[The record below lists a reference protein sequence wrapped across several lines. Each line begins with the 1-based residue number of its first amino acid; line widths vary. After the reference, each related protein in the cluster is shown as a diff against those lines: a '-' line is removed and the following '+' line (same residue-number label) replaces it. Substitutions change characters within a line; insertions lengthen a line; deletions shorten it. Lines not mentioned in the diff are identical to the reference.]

1 MTSLPHSWITF
12 LDSFHLPSTHW
23 RICAYVPGWAEVNF
37 APVLTNFALFVSL
50 IEFDML
56 SGFSPTLTLNQI
68 RQCLHLLIIRITII
82 SFRNREM
89 LFILPYPQH
98 NSHFINTIMEATKWP
113 MQKNPSRSI
122 KGSFN
127 ESSHIHN
134 VLYVSE
140 AALLTLSAV
149 LSDIFQF
156 PNKCICRVSISPD
169 WCLGSQE

>member
-68 RQCLHLLIIRITII
+68 RQCLHLLIIRIIII
-82 SFRNREM
+82 SFRNGEM
-89 LFILPYPQH
+89 LFILPYPQR
-98 NSHFINTIMEATKWP
+98 NSHFISTIMEATKWL
-113 MQKNPSRSI
+113 MQRNPFQRLLQWILTHSQCFVCFWSSSPHALSCSLEYFRSQ
-122 KGSFN
+122 
-127 ESSHIHN
+127 
-134 VLYVSE
+134 
-140 AALLTLSAV
+140 T
-149 LSDIFQF
+149 
-156 PNKCICRVSISPD
+156 RVSAEYPSHQT
-169 WCLGSQE
+169 GV

>member
-23 RICAYVPGWAEVNF
+23 RICAYVPGWAEANF

-56 SGFSPTLTLNQI
+56 SGFSPTLTLNHI

-82 SFRNREM
+82 SFRNGEM
-89 LFILPYPQH
+89 LFILPYPQR
-98 NSHFINTIMEATKWP
+98 NSHFISTIMEATKWP
-113 MQKNPSRSI
+113 MQRNPFQRLLQWILTHSQC
-122 KGSFN
+122 FVCFW
-127 ESSHIHN
+127 SSSPN
-134 VLYVSE
+134 S
-140 AALLTLSAV
+140 LSCS
-149 LSDIFQF
+149 LGFFKF